1 MRSPC
6 VGAPPFE
13 SSNVAGPSGHGFA
26 HCETAVDYALAV
38 TVGRNSQLNK
48 DRGVIAKI
56 GIVISRSGRTFRD
69 IT

>member
-1 MRSPC
+1 
-6 VGAPPFE
+6 
-13 SSNVAGPSGHGFA
+13 VAGPSGHGFA